1 VKTSLLIFLPSRSDF
16 ASWSSKNVLLVGIK
30 ISFSMNTVRPLNL
43 ASYYQSNVVHEI
55 STKKALTQLKNLA
68 TSFIGD
74 QGRDQVQFVGP

>member
-1 VKTSLLIFLPSRSDF
+1 
-16 ASWSSKNVLLVGIK
+16 
-30 ISFSMNTVRPLNL
+30 MNTVRPLNL